1 MKSVLIPYSF
11 RIDTVLEGNM
21 RRAIICPLDPE
32 ISASSLEFRSCG
44 PLIFAAG
51 ECRAAPASPPLLN
64 CLRQPK
70 SRQSLFQTRFFAQ
83 LPPRMKESLF
93 LPSPNFRLTII
104 YASGKHE
111 FNTHR
116 EVNHGYYIAN
126 GKSIFYCPAL
136 RFADRGQ
143 GCRVQGLAP
152 GNARP
157 GRNPLTPQPARSMTW
172 IKLLLSSRLTFLRI
186 A

>member
-11 RIDTVLEGNM
+11 RIDTVLGGNM

-32 ISASSLEFRSCG
+32 ISESSLGFRSCG

-51 ECRAAPASPPLLN
+51 ECRAAPAAPPLLN

-70 SRQSLFQTRFFAQ
+70 SRQSLFQTRFIAQ
-83 LPPRMKESLF
+83 LPPRMKETLF

-104 YASGKHE
+104 HASGKHE

-116 EVNHGYYIAN
+116 EVNHGFDISN
-126 GKSIFYCPAL
+126 GKSIFSCPAR
-136 RFADRGQ
+136 RFLDRGR
-143 GCRVQGLAP
+143 GFMVQGLAP
-152 GNARP
+152 GDARQSKI
-157 GRNPLTPQPARSMTW
+157 PLTKAPSRSMT
-172 IKLLLSSRLTFLRI
+172 
-186 A
+186 